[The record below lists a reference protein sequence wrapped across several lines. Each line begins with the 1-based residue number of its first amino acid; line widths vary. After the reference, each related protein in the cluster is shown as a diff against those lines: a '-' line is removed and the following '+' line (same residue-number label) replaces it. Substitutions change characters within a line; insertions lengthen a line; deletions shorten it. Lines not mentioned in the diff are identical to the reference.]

1 MPKML
6 KKTTTLYLCL
16 LVGLFLT
23 SIYLTRE
30 RYLSDSEADNVSVLT
45 GLDVLLSQQSEG
57 LKGKTLALV
66 TNHTGLDKN
75 GNPNYQRLM
84 ALDNVTLKVIF
95 SPEHGLF
102 GEAAAGERISY
113 NEKKAALPAVISL
126 YGKTKKPTKDMLENI
141 DLILYDI
148 QDIGA
153 RFYTYIS
160 TLGLVMETAGELGIP
175 VLVLDRPNPIRGDRI
190 EGPVLYM
197 AYQSFVGY
205 YPIPIQYGLTV
216 GELAKM
222 IVGENWIHPTPHLE
236 VIQVQ
241 NWERHLWY
249 DETNIPWIKPSPNI
263 PDLETAIIYPG
274 MCLLEGT
281 NVSEGRGT
289 QSPFKQIGAPWIN
302 GTILAHELNKQNLPG
317 VVFTPTAFTPE
328 NIPGMAMNPKYI
340 GKECFGVKIN
350 ISDRNS
356 YKSVDVGVHIIS
368 AIHDSNP
375 NEFQFKSSIN
385 KLWGSEKLSIHL
397 STMIPM
403 NYKSLYE
410 EESTVT
416 YLNQFESYK
425 LY

>member
-1 MPKML
+1 MPKIL

-57 LKGKTLALV
+57 LEGKTIALV

-75 GNPNYQRLM
+75 GIPNYINLM
-84 ALDNVTLKVIF
+84 ELEDVNLKVIF

-102 GEAAAGERISY
+102 GEATAGEHISY
-113 NEKKAALPAVISL
+113 NEKNAALPAVISL

-190 EGPVLYM
+190 EGPVLDI

-249 DETNIPWIKPSPNI
+249 DEINLPWIKPSPNI

-274 MCLLEGT
+274 MCLMEGT
-281 NVSEGRGT
+281 NISEGRGT
-289 QSPFKQIGAPWIN
+289 QSPFKQIGAPWIDGAN
-302 GTILAHELNKQNLPG
+302 LAHELNKQNLPG
-317 VVFTPTAFTPE
+317 VVFSVTNFTPKS
-328 NIPGMAMNPKYI
+328 IPGMAMNPKYLGEQCNGIEIIITDRDAYRSVAI
-340 GKECFGVKIN
+340 GVQILL
-350 ISDRNS
+350 
-356 YKSVDVGVHIIS
+356 
-368 AIHDSNP
+368 AIHSLYP
-375 NEFQFKSSIN
+375 SQFQLTPFIDT
-385 KLWGSEKLSIHL
+385 LWGSNKLRYGIISGL
-397 STMIPM
+397 SFEDITK
-403 NYKSLYE
+403 KSMLTTKTLKIRCKDYII
-410 EESTVT
+410 
-416 YLNQFESYK
+416 Y
-425 LY
+425 